1 MINFHKE
8 YFISYKKDKV
18 NKLQGL
24 RQAFSTSYD
33 LDVLFFSFL
42 ECSNVNILHSSI
54 IIILTRTYA
63 CRFRINLDVVIC
75 KLDSQSSMHI
85 NYFCMPTRRTDVR
98 SQYKY
103 IKKEYIKSTLFHFPT
118 FLSHEE
124 ISAREE
130 GSSRRSH
137 RDIPSSF
144 LQKKKKRFPKKP
156 ITRIP
161 ISRLCYTNFAPE
173 FLPLFPNPRDSS

>member
-1 MINFHKE
+1 M
-8 YFISYKKDKV
+8 
-18 NKLQGL
+18 
-24 RQAFSTSYD
+24 YD
-33 LDVLFFSFL
+33 
-42 ECSNVNILHSSI
+42 
-54 IIILTRTYA
+54 
-63 CRFRINLDVVIC
+63 
-75 KLDSQSSMHI
+75 
-85 NYFCMPTRRTDVR
+85 
-98 SQYKY
+98 QYKY

-144 LQKKKKRFPKKP
+144 LQKKKKKRFPKKP
-156 ITRIP
+156 ITKIP
-161 ISRLCYTNFAPE
+161 INRLCYTNFAPE